1 MLRNFSDKYSG
12 SDDKGNFELH
22 CIVMIIE
29 DSARQQ
35 WAARMK
41 VSKKYDW
48 SNSRTVAAE
57 AFIKELA
64 REYDA
69 QHAVLNA
76 LEDFPM
82 FRDKL
87 REGFQIK

>member
-1 MLRNFSDKYSG
+1 MSHNFSDKYSG
-12 SDDKGNFELH
+12 NDDKGNFELH

-29 DSARQQ
+29 DNARQQ
-35 WAARMK
+35 WAARVK

-48 SNSRTVAAE
+48 SNNRTVVVE
-57 AFIKELA
+57 EFIKGLA

-69 QHAVLNA
+69 QHAVLTA

-82 FRDKL
+82 FREKL
-87 REGFQIK
+87 LEGFQIK

>member
-12 SDDKGNFELH
+12 NDDKGNFELH

-29 DSARQQ
+29 DNACQQ
-35 WAARMK
+35 WAARVK

-48 SNSRTVAAE
+48 SNNRTVVVE
-57 AFIKELA
+57 EFIKELA

-69 QHAVLNA
+69 QHVVLTA

-82 FRDKL
+82 FREKL
-87 REGFQIK
+87 LEGFQIK

>member
-12 SDDKGNFELH
+12 NDDKGNFELH

-29 DSARQQ
+29 DNARQQ
-35 WAARMK
+35 WAARVK

-48 SNSRTVAAE
+48 SNNRTVVVE
-57 AFIKELA
+57 EFIKELA

-69 QHAVLNA
+69 QHAVLTA

-82 FRDKL
+82 FREKL
-87 REGFQIK
+87 LEGFQIK